1 VKDVAIFKLG
11 VMGVDM
17 ADPHIS
23 FRKPKCII
31 EQSTM
36 SWSNK
41 YYLYLGR
48 HYHEAGKEC
57 WIVGAINTVTSEDRA
72 RHYNTFFGSN
82 DPKAEALIFW
92 QKFFEG
98 MTKAPETEEKHD
110 WEIELQ
116 NYLGQNA
123 KRKGYTNPKP
133 NIIS

>member
-1 VKDVAIFKLG
+1 MKS
-11 VMGVDM
+11 
-17 ADPHIS
+17 PQIS

-31 EQSTM
+31 EQDTM

-72 RHYNTFFGSN
+72 RHYNELYGSK
-82 DPKAEALIFW
+82 DPKAEALTFW
-92 QKFFEG
+92 HSFHEG
-98 MTKAPETEEKHD
+98 MVRAPETEEKHD

-116 NYLGQNA
+116 KYLGKDA
-123 KRKGYTNPKP
+123 KKKGYTDSKT
-133 NIIS
+133 NIV